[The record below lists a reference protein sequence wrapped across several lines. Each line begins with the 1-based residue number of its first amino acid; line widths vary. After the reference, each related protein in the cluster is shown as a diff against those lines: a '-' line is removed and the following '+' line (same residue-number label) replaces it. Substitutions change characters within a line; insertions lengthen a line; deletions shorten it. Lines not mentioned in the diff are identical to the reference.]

1 MLREVINHMTASGLL
16 LLLFHPSSF
25 ITHPLAD
32 MFLLQANTTAL
43 FSVADL
49 QLIAPE
55 LILTVCACIALVMEV
70 VLPYRKSKLIAY
82 FSLIGVGFAGIS
94 LGVQY
99 WYLRDV
105 LPLDGFYGMVR
116 IDGFA
121 LIFKSIFLVAAAQ
134 AIAVSTRYLDIEG
147 EQHGEYYALV
157 LFATVG
163 MMFLACGYDLI
174 SLYISLELMALTF
187 YVLVAF
193 TKREKRSNEAAMKY
207 FLLGAFSSGVLL
219 YGMSLL
225 YGIAGSTNLAEIGRS
240 VAAIAGTVGDSG
252 ETVTASLRPMLLLG
266 MIALAAGL
274 FFKIAAVPFH
284 MWAPDAY
291 EGAPTSVTAFL
302 STGSKAAS
310 FALYARIFIEALN
323 TMRADWAPLLG
334 LVAAITIMVGNW
346 AAVTQENSK
355 RLLAYSSI
363 SNAGYLLLGLV
374 AGNSYGY
381 IGLMIY
387 LLVYTLMNMGAFGI
401 IISLR
406 RRGIIGDNVDDMT
419 GLAHKAPGMAAMM
432 AIFMLSLGGL
442 PMTGGFIGKYFLFGG
457 LLQRGKADGKTWYYW
472 LAAWAII
479 NTVVSFYYYIRFI
492 KVMYL
497 GDRVADDQPL
507 ALSPA
512 LRAALVASLVGI
524 LFIGLYPQPLIEIVQ
539 RLVAPLAALGPLGL
553 K

>member
-1 MLREVINHMTASGLL
+1 
-16 LLLFHPSSF
+16 
-25 ITHPLAD
+25 
-32 MFLLQANTTAL
+32 MFLLQANTTSL
-43 FSVADL
+43 INVADL

-55 LILTVCACIALVMEV
+55 LILTACACVALIMEV
-70 VLPYRKSKLIAY
+70 ILPYRKSKLTAY
-82 FSLIGVGFAGIS
+82 FSLIGVALAFIS
-94 LGVQY
+94 LGLQ
-99 WYLRDV
+99 WWTMRTS

-121 LIFKSIFLVAAAQ
+121 LLFKAIFLIAAAL
-134 AIAVSTRYLDIEG
+134 AIGISTRYLDIEG

-193 TKREKRSNEAAMKY
+193 TKRERRSNEAAMKY

-219 YGMSLL
+219 YGMSLI
-225 YGIAGSTNLAEIGRS
+225 YGIAGSTNIGTIATRFSDIVPQVQSALGTQGAELP
-240 VAAIAGTVGDSG
+240 IAG
-252 ETVTASLRPMLLLG
+252 LRPLMLFG
-266 MIALAAGL
+266 MIALGAGL

-284 MWAPDAY
+284 MWAPDVY

-310 FALYARIFIEALN
+310 FALYARIFLEALPA
-323 TMRADWAPLLG
+323 MRVDWAPLLG

-374 AGNSYGY
+374 AGNAYGY
-381 IGLMIY
+381 TGLLIY

-406 RRGIIGDNVDDMT
+406 RRGIIGDNVEDMT
-419 GLAHKAPGMAAMM
+419 GLALKSPGMAAMM
-432 AIFMLSLGGL
+432 AVFMLSLGGL

-457 LLQRGKADGKTWYYW
+457 LLQRGQTDGKNWYYW
-472 LAAWAII
+472 LAIWAII

-497 GDRVADDQPL
+497 GDSIADDRPL
-507 ALSPA
+507 ELSPV
-512 LRAALVASLVGI
+512 LRTALVASLVGI
-524 LFIGLYPQPLIEIVQ
+524 IFIGLYPQPFIS
-539 RLVAPLAALGPLGL
+539 LAQQLLTP
-553 K
+553 

>member
-1 MLREVINHMTASGLL
+1 ML
-16 LLLFHPSSF
+16 
-25 ITHPLAD
+25 
-32 MFLLQANTTAL
+32 LLQANTTSL
-43 FSVADL
+43 FSVIDL

-55 LILTVCACIALVMEV
+55 LILTVCGCLALVMEV
-70 VLPYRKSKLIAY
+70 ILPYRRSKLTAY
-82 FSLIGVGFAGIS
+82 FSLVGVALALVS
-94 LGVQY
+94 LILQWVAVG
-99 WYLRDV
+99 DASIE
-105 LPLDGFYGMVR
+105 GFYGMVR
-116 IDGFA
+116 IDGMA
-121 LIFKSIFLVAAAQ
+121 LLFRGIFLVAAAL
-134 AIAVSTRYLDIEG
+134 AIGISTRYLDIEG

-174 SLYISLELMALTF
+174 TLYISLELMALTF

-193 TKREKRSNEAAMKY
+193 TKRDKKSNEAAMKY

-225 YGIAGSTNLAEIGRS
+225 YGIAGSTNLGVIGQE
-240 VAAIAGTVGDSG
+240 VARVMGLIGSQSEEWAG
-252 ETVTASLRPMLLLG
+252 LRPMLLLA

-284 MWAPDAY
+284 MWAPDVY

-310 FALYARIFIEALN
+310 FVLYFRIFKALDS
-323 TMRADWAPLLG
+323 MSADWAPLLG
-334 LVAAITIMVGNW
+334 FVAAITIMVGNW

-374 AGNSYGY
+374 AKNEYGY
-381 IGLMIY
+381 IGLVIY
-387 LLVYTLMNMGAFGI
+387 LLVYTLMNMGAFGV

-406 RRGIIGDNVDDMT
+406 RRGIIGDNVEDLT
-419 GLAHKAPGMAAMM
+419 GLAQKAPGLAAMM
-432 AIFMLSLGGL
+432 TVFMLSLGGL

-457 LLQRGKADGKTWYYW
+457 LIQRGTQDGKSWYYW
-472 LAAWAII
+472 LAIWAII
-479 NTVVSFYYYIRFI
+479 NTVVSFYYYVRFI

-497 GDRVADDQPL
+497 GDRIADDKPL

-512 LRAALVASLVGI
+512 LQTALYVSLAGI
-524 LFIGLYPQPLIEIVQ
+524 VFIGIYPQPLVK
-539 RLVAPLAALGPLGL
+539 LAEGLIRALT
-553 K
+553 

>member
-1 MLREVINHMTASGLL
+1 MI
-16 LLLFHPSSF
+16 
-25 ITHPLAD
+25 
-32 MFLLQANTTAL
+32 
-43 FSVADL
+43 
-49 QLIAPE
+49 
-55 LILTVCACIALVMEV
+55 
-70 VLPYRKSKLIAY
+70 
-82 FSLIGVGFAGIS
+82 
-94 LGVQY
+94 
-99 WYLRDV
+99 
-105 LPLDGFYGMVR
+105 R

-121 LIFKSIFLVAAAQ
+121 LLFKLIFLIAAAL
-134 AIAVSTRYLDIEG
+134 AIAISTRFLDIEG

-163 MMFLACGYDLI
+163 MMFLGCGYDLI

-207 FLLGAFSSGVLL
+207 FLLGAFSSGILL

-225 YGIAGSTNLAEIGRS
+225 YGLAGSTNLGDISRT
-240 VAAIAGTVGDSG
+240 VAAIVAANDA
-252 ETVTASLRPMLLLG
+252 TAVAADGGATLRPLLLLG
-266 MIALAAGL
+266 MISLAAGL

-310 FALYARIFIEALN
+310 FALYARIFLEALPS
-323 TMRADWAPLLG
+323 MRVDWAPLLG

-374 AGNSYGY
+374 AGNEYGY
-381 IGLMIY
+381 LGLLIY
-387 LLVYTLMNMGAFGI
+387 LFVYTLMNMGAFGV

-419 GLAHKAPGMAAMM
+419 GLAQKAPGMAAMM
-432 AIFMLSLGGL
+432 GVFMLSLGGL

-457 LLQRGKADGKTWYYW
+457 LLQRGQADKKSWYYW
-472 LAAWAII
+472 LAIWAII

-497 GDRVADDQPL
+497 GDRVADKEPL
-507 ALSPA
+507 ELSPA
-512 LRAALVASLVGI
+512 LRTALVLSLAGI
-524 LFIGLYPQPLIEIVQ
+524 IFIGVYPQPLISLAQ
-539 RLVAPLAALGPLGL
+539 KLLTPLSALGSVI

>member
-1 MLREVINHMTASGLL
+1 MLLM
-16 LLLFHPSSF
+16 
-25 ITHPLAD
+25 
-32 MFLLQANTTAL
+32 QANATGL
-43 FSVADL
+43 FNLADL
-49 QLIAPE
+49 QLIVPE
-55 LILTVCACIALVMEV
+55 LILTVWACLALVMEV
-70 VLPYRKSKLIAY
+70 VLPYRKSKVIAY
-82 FSLIGVGFAGIS
+82 FSLVGIALAGVS
-94 LGVQY
+94 LVVQY
-99 WYLRDV
+99 WSRASF
-105 LPLDGFYGMVR
+105 PIDGFYGMIR

-121 LIFKSIFLVAAAQ
+121 LVFQSIFLIGAAL
-134 AIAVSTRYLDIEG
+134 AIAISTRYLDIEG

-163 MMFLACGYDLI
+163 MMFLACGFDLI
-174 SLYISLELMALTF
+174 TLYISLELMALTF

-225 YGIAGSTNLAEIGRS
+225 YGVAGSTNLAEIGRA
-240 VAAIAGTVGDSG
+240 VAEIVGNPAQAG
-252 ETVTASLRPMLLLG
+252 EASLRPMLLLG

-284 MWAPDAY
+284 MWAPDTY

-302 STGSKAAS
+302 STASKAAS
-310 FALYARIFIEALN
+310 FALYARIFMEALN
-323 TMRADWAPLLG
+323 SIRADWAPLLG

-381 IGLMIY
+381 IGLTIY
-387 LLVYTLMNMGAFGI
+387 LLVYTFMNMGAFGI

-406 RRGIIGDNVDDMT
+406 RRGIIGDNVDDLT

-432 AIFMLSLGGL
+432 AVFMLSLGGL

-472 LAAWAII
+472 LAGWAII
-479 NTVVSFYYYIRFI
+479 NTVVSFYYYVRFI

-497 GDRVADDQPL
+497 GDTIADDKPL
-507 ALSPA
+507 SLSPA
-512 LRAALVASLVGI
+512 LQTALVVSLVGI
-524 LFIGLYPQPLIEIVQ
+524 IFIGVFPQPLIEIVQ
-539 RLVAPLAALGPLGL
+539 RLLAR
-553 K
+553 

>member
-1 MLREVINHMTASGLL
+1 ML
-16 LLLFHPSSF
+16 
-25 ITHPLAD
+25 
-32 MFLLQANTTAL
+32 LLQASTTAL
-43 FSVADL
+43 FNLADL
-49 QLIAPE
+49 QLIVPE

-82 FSLIGVGFAGIS
+82 FSLVGVALAAVS
-94 LGVQY
+94 LWVQF
-99 WYLRDV
+99 LSSDA
-105 LPLDGFYGMVR
+105 LPLDGFYGMIR

-121 LIFKSIFLVAAAQ
+121 LVFQSIFLIGAAL
-134 AIAVSTRYLDIEG
+134 AIAISTRYLDIEG

-163 MMFLACGYDLI
+163 MMFLGCGFDLI
-174 SLYISLELMALTF
+174 TLYISLELMALTF

-240 VAAIAGTVGDSG
+240 VAAIAASVG
-252 ETVTASLRPMLLLG
+252 ETGGDPAAASLRPMLLLG

-302 STGSKAAS
+302 STASKAAS

-323 TMRADWAPLLG
+323 SMRADWAPLLG

-381 IGLMIY
+381 IGLVIY

-432 AIFMLSLGGL
+432 AVFHVVAWRLADDRRFHWQVFSFWRSAPARQNRRQDLV
-442 PMTGGFIGKYFLFGG
+442 
-457 LLQRGKADGKTWYYW
+457 LLAGR
-472 LAAWAII
+472 
-479 NTVVSFYYYIRFI
+479 
-492 KVMYL
+492 L
-497 GDRVADDQPL
+497 GDYQHCRFL
-507 ALSPA
+507 LL
-512 LRAALVASLVGI
+512 LRALHQGDVSGRPRCRRQATVAFACIANGPGSFSGWHSLHR
-524 LFIGLYPQPLIEIVQ
+524 
-539 RLVAPLAALGPLGL
+539 RLSAAAD
-553 K
+553 